1 VYRNLVTVC
10 KFFADHVKKLL
21 KMTNLNWDKYMI
33 LLLNLGLEL
42 EKI

>member
-1 VYRNLVTVC
+1 
-10 KFFADHVKKLL
+10 
-21 KMTNLNWDKYMI
+21 MTNLNWDKYMI